1 MPSQKINVWVNK
13 KARKK
18 IMMKFIF
25 ANLNHK
31 ESSNMVPRKL
41 TSGMRIGTIS
51 FKTSKLQT

>member
-1 MPSQKINVWVNK
+1 MPTQKINVWVNK

-41 TSGMRIGTIS
+41 TSGMRIGTI
-51 FKTSKLQT
+51 